1 MNIKNRHR
9 DLHKGVWVP
18 IIRSIPTLLSK
29 DSYRSTSLKNPQD
42 LRNPLMGHV
51 TEDFAYDFTDN

>member
-1 MNIKNRHR
+1 MNIKNRCR

-18 IIRSIPTLLSK
+18 IIRRIPTPLSK

-42 LRNPLMGHV
+42 LRNPLIGHF